1 MHVMGKSDVVNVLP
15 EPAASSAA
23 ASTAAATATSEAEQE
38 KLRKRAEKFGIT
50 APSFTGQ
57 PAV

>member
-1 MHVMGKSDVVNVLP
+1 MGKSDVVNVLP